1 MKAKPIDQTSRTR
14 NLKILPWV
22 KFTQNLL
29 FWQAT
34 WFLFFQ
40 NTLSAAEAVLL
51 YAIFDIGTT
60 LFEVPSGYMSDR
72 IGRTVTLLAS
82 SLAGIASMTCFVVGD
97 SFTVFALG
105 QILLGASIAFA
116 SGTDSSLLFETL
128 TAEGREDEI
137 EAQELRFWRF
147 TFAAL
152 LVSAISGGLLARADP
167 VLPFM
172 FSAIAF
178 VVMLLLVSQLKDARQ
193 TVSEAAPVAP
203 ILTAMAAAFR
213 KPALL
218 WLFALSVVMYGF
230 SHVPFVFGQPFI
242 LDTLAQI
249 GLSGEAPLVS
259 GVVTSLMM
267 TISIA
272 ASFAAPWVRTR
283 LGLSAILML
292 AFAIQIMIC
301 ALLSLSQTPI
311 AIAILFLR
319 MVPDSLSRPF
329 ILAAIQPLLQD
340 GMRATYLSV
349 QSFAGRIVFA
359 ASLWIVSRNVTEV
372 GEMPTEDLSRVLGLY
387 AVAGVLI
394 WLGLLF
400 AVRAIK
406 LDPKRPHA
414 HGGRR

>member
-97 SFTVFALG
+97 SFAVFALG

-137 EAQELRFWRF
+137 EVQELRFWRF

-249 GLSGEAPLVS
+249 GLSGEAALVS

-272 ASFAAPWVRTR
+272 ASFAAPWVRAR

-349 QSFAGRIVFA
+349 QSF
-359 ASLWIVSRNVTEV
+359 
-372 GEMPTEDLSRVLGLY
+372 
-387 AVAGVLI
+387 
-394 WLGLLF
+394 
-400 AVRAIK
+400 
-406 LDPKRPHA
+406 
-414 HGGRR
+414 

>member
-97 SFTVFALG
+97 SFAVFALG

-249 GLSGEAPLVS
+249 GLSGEAALVS

-272 ASFAAPWVRTR
+272 ASFAAPWVRAR

-406 LDPKRPHA
+406 HDPKRPHA